1 MKKTIIVIALLIT
14 TLVLTGCSKKNDNE
28 IVMAT
33 EAGFAPYEYYENG
46 EIVGVDI
53 EIANEIANAL
63 GKKLIVKD
71 IAFDSIINEL
81 KSGKADF
88 ALAGM
93 SITEERLKEVDFS
106 IQYTTSRQVVIV
118 KKNSSIKSINN
129 IYDKKIA
136 VQLGSVADLY
146 LSENYP
152 NTELVRQKKYLSM
165 VEDLK
170 SDKIDL
176 IVMDKLPAEQIVAS
190 SNELKIL
197 EGSISEDSYGIA
209 VKKGNTELLS
219 TINNVLNKLMS
230 ENKID
235 EYIVKYSK

>member
-1 MKKTIIVIALLIT
+1 MKKTITVIALIIT
-14 TLVLTGCSKKNDNE
+14 TLALTGCSKKNDNE
-28 IVMAT
+28 IIMAT

-53 EIANEIANAL
+53 EIANEIAKAL

-136 VQLGSVADLY
+136 VQLGSVADLF

-197 EGSISEDSYGIA
+197 EGSIFEDSYGIA